1 MRWFLILLVV
11 ITPTIASAKPSVA
24 VVPFEGDDDGRV
36 AKAVAKA
43 IEPEVGTVVGP
54 KDAAKAMDKLGLSG
68 RLDTR
73 DQKKLRRRLDVDV
86 VVQGKVDDNTVE
98 LRIAGKGVAPSKLD
112 IEFKNTGS
120 KFRREVRE
128 QLVPRLAARA
138 EDDDDDDDD
147 GERRVRKK
155 KKKRD
160 RDDDDDDRDAAPAG
174 RHVVTH
180 AAVLGAVGAGFARRG
195 LTYDASGN
203 MRPPSVGTA
212 GPSGR
217 VEVEAY
223 PAAMSTL
230 KGAAAGIGLYG
241 VFDRTFLVSIDVP
254 GTNASA
260 AITQQHFAI
269 GARYRFVFGRHSVA
283 AGVGYANRR
292 YVADRSGLGNAM
304 LDMPDTTYA
313 GIAPSVVGRFAVAPK
328 IGLFFSGGVM
338 LLLGAGDITDD
349 YGAASGFG
357 FDIAAG
363 TDIAFAPRYG
373 LRIAVELNQVGLS
386 YDNPMRGVS
395 ASTDR
400 TIGLVAAFALIY

>member
-1 MRWFLILLVV
+1 MRWLLILLVV
-11 ITPTIASAKPSVA
+11 IAPAIAAAKPSVA
-24 VVPFEGDDDGRV
+24 VVPFDGDEDGRV

-43 IEPEVGTVVGP
+43 IEPEVGSVVGP
-54 KDAAKAMDKLGLSG
+54 KEAAKAMDKLGLSG

-86 VVQGKVDDNTVE
+86 IIQGKVDDNTVE
-98 LRIAGKGVAPSKLD
+98 LRIAGNDIAPNKLE

-128 QLVPRLAARA
+128 RVVPRLAARA
-138 EDDDDDDDD
+138 DDDD

-155 KKKRD
+155 KKKKRD
-160 RDDDDDDRDAAPAG
+160 RDDDDDDDEDVAPAG

-180 AAVLGAVGAGFARRG
+180 AAILGSVGAGFARRG
-195 LTYDASGN
+195 LTYDATGN

-217 VEVEAY
+217 IEIEAY

-241 VFDRTFLVSIDVP
+241 VYDRTFLVSIDVP
-254 GTNASA
+254 GTNVSA
-260 AITQQHFAI
+260 AIAQQHFAV
-269 GARYRFVFGRHSVA
+269 GARYRFVFGQHSVA
-283 AGVGYANRR
+283 AGVGYANRK
-292 YVADRSGLGNAM
+292 YVADRSALGNAM
-304 LDMPDTTYA
+304 LDMPDTSYS
-313 GIAPSVVGRFAVAPK
+313 GVAPSVVGRFAVAPK
-328 IGLFFSGGVM
+328 IGLFFAGGVM

-357 FDIAAG
+357 VDLAAG
-363 TDIAFAPRYG
+363 ADIAFAPRYG
-373 LRIAVELNQVGLS
+373 MRVALELNQVGLS

-400 TIGLVAAFALIY
+400 TIGLVAAFAILY